1 MTTLDQISLKR
12 AERGLLLGGTGSG
25 KSTAAEY
32 LIPCFRRENRGAR
45 TLIVDS
51 KPRFRAEWKPDG
63 MSASSLYKKWD
74 HGAPVAGSMLV
85 GGGTPKAALKNV
97 WKHTDIAIAQVETQA
112 MIPWL
117 LAVIAEFF
125 KDARASEP
133 RLLYIDEGL
142 DFFHTNG
149 APKGGSDAILRC
161 SRAGRERGLASLVA
175 SQRPRG
181 LPVQLISEVTKIY
194 LFHLD
199 FEGDMKYLGEA
210 GYPWKDYPAPEEDHA
225 FWYWDKK
232 QRIPRLMKL
241 ELGKAA

>member
-1 MTTLDQISLKR
+1 MTTLTQISLKR

-32 LIPCFRRENRGAR
+32 LIPEFRREYNGSRV
-45 TLIVDS
+45 LIADS
-51 KPRFRAEWKPDG
+51 KPRFRAEWEPNG
-63 MSASSLYKKWD
+63 LPATARYKRWD
-74 HGAPVAGSMLV
+74 HGAPVSGSMLV
-85 GGGTPKAALKNV
+85 GGGTAQGALKNV
-97 WKHTDIAIAQVETQA
+97 WKHTDIAIVQCESQE

-117 LAVIAEFF
+117 VAVIGAFF
-125 KDARASEP
+125 RDARASEP

-142 DFFHTNG
+142 DFFHPNG
-149 APKGGSDAILRC
+149 SPKGGSDAILRC

-199 FEGDMKYLGEA
+199 FINDIKYLGEA
-210 GYPWKDYPAPEEDHA
+210 GYPWQDYPAPAEDHA

-232 QRIPRLMKL
+232 LRTPQLMKL
-241 ELGKAA
+241 HI